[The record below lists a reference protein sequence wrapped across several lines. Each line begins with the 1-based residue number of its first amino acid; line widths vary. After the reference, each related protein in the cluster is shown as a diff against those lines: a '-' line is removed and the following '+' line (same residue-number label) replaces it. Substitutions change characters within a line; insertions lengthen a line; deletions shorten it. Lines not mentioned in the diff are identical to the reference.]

1 MIMKTIVFTYID
13 KNLVHDIDLSGNNNL
28 AY

>member
-1 MIMKTIVFTYID
+1 MKTIVFTYID
-13 KNLVHDIDLSGNNNL
+13 KNLVHDTDLSGNNSL